1 VEKKFSKF
9 LEEFLR
15 KNQFTLDYVAEM
27 TDSSFSSIG
36 HYKRGTRIP
45 SEDFI
50 EKFLKAFNFSER
62 EKKEIRYMAS
72 LDRSPKLIKDLLN
85 KENEDVIALD
95 DNIIIEMMS
104 IPFFSCAS
112 AGAGY
117 ITEQEPEEYIEVP
130 KMDGNIIG
138 VKVSGD
144 SMEKTLYD
152 GDVALIDKSKDVNVG
167 DIGVFIINKETGE
180 AVIKRLAYKNG
191 EYILESDNVY
201 YKKLTID
208 TDDIEVCGKVVKIL
222 KGNTKKRRDPF
233 LELFN
238 SLDPDSQRDLLEYAD
253 YLKEKNKK
261 NKK

>member
-1 VEKKFSKF
+1 MEKRFSKF

-45 SEDFI
+45 SEEFI
-50 EKFLKAFNFSER
+50 EKFLKAFNFSEA

-72 LDRSPKLIKDLLN
+72 VDRSPKLIKELLN
-85 KENEDVIALD
+85 RKEDETIILS
-95 DNIIIEMMS
+95 DNIIEMME
-104 IPFFSCAS
+104 IPLFSSAS
-112 AGAGY
+112 AGFGY
-117 ITEQEPEEYIEVP
+117 ITEQEPEEYIQVP
-130 KMDGNIIG
+130 KMEGDIIG
-138 VKVSGD
+138 VKVFGD
-144 SMEKTLYD
+144 SMEKTLYA
-152 GDVALIDKSKDVNVG
+152 GDIALVDRSKEVNIG

-201 YKKLTID
+201 YKKITINTAD
-208 TDDIEVCGKVVKIL
+208 VIACGKVVKIL
-222 KGNTKKRRDPF
+222 KGSTKKRRDPF

-238 SLDPDSQRDLLEYAD
+238 SLDADLQKDLLEYAD
-253 YLKEKNKK
+253 FLKTKK
-261 NKK
+261 NK